1 MALPNEANNLSR
13 KELTT
18 IGVIVAA
25 MLLASWAWPWSRTWL
40 LVLLAGGV
48 PVLILAVLPIW
59 CLWSVWRGL
68 RVRSRVPWRIE
79 MTDDTLTLW
88 KGSNRVTLTIADV
101 ARARLARN
109 SNWTKSRLVE
119 DALTLVDRHGVRLLK
134 VPASAQ
140 GFATLLEGL
149 AARAVPLSRVDVS
162 APAILD

>member
-1 MALPNEANNLSR
+1 
-13 KELTT
+13 
-18 IGVIVAA
+18 
-25 MLLASWAWPWSRTWL
+25 
-40 LVLLAGGV
+40 
-48 PVLILAVLPIW
+48 
-59 CLWSVWRGL
+59 
-68 RVRSRVPWRIE
+68 